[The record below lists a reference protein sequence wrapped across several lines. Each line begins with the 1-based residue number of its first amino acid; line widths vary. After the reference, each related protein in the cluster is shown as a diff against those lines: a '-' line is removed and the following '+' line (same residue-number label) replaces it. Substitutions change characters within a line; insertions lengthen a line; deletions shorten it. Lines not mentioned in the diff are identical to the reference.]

1 MNAQLTAWVAQVHE
15 ATGYLKRL
23 YSGLKDPVQRRRA
36 EASGAYAGERF
47 RSSGRKPQ
55 KVQPPW
61 IGLPSSQ
68 SERTAWISV
77 IEGLLGLNLLVSLT
91 GSSPGRE
98 GAGTLHKR
106 LNQELTTAIRGF
118 SAAFPAELVTQD
130 LRALCE
136 GVVDHAGQVAEGA
149 WLEIRKEGEES
160 VNVGEFLKQE
170 WLGNIRAQLQA
181 LVDSLG

>member
-1 MNAQLTAWVAQVHE
+1 MNTQLTAWVAQVHE

-23 YSGLKDPVQRRRA
+23 YSGLKDPVQRKRA
-36 EASGAYAGERF
+36 EASGAYTGERF

-61 IGLPSSQ
+61 IGLSTEQ
-68 SERTAWISV
+68 AERKAWISA
-77 IEGLLGLNLLVSLT
+77 IEGLLGLNLLVALV
-91 GSSPGRE
+91 SPPGNG

-118 SAAFPAELVTQD
+118 SAAFPAELVTKD
-130 LRALCE
+130 LHALCD
-136 GVVDHAGQVAEGA
+136 GVVDKAAGVAEGA

-170 WLGNIRAQLQA
+170 WLRDIRGQIQA
-181 LVDSLG
+181 LADSKG